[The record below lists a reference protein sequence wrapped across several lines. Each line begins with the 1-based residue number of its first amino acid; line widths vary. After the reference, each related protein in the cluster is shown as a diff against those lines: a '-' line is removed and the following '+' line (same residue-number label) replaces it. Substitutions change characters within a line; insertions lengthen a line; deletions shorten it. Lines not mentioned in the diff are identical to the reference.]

1 MHTHIHLINSNQS
14 VEPIIAHMQ
23 TFVLTSQTEKMDVV
37 ILSVCWFL
45 SLSSRLPLLSKA
57 WILFTTIS
65 HLFRQLVR
73 LATQLTMKPKVSDT
87 NNSYE
92 CNVHLLSRS
101 VSMLREYW

>member
-23 TFVLTSQTEKMDVV
+23 TFILTSQTEKMDVV
-37 ILSVCWFL
+37 IFSLCWFL
-45 SLSSRLPLLSKA
+45 SLSSRVPLLSKA

-65 HLFRQLVR
+65 YLFRQLVR

-87 NNSYE
+87 NDSYD
-92 CNVHLLSRS
+92 CNAQSLS
-101 VSMLREYW
+101 